1 MLQVIHL
8 LVLFDWESLV
18 EADAPAREKV
28 QESLLSE
35 GDVLLQVT
43 RFGLALEC
51 RKIGSRLDVG
61 QRVCVHDRL
70 PTTGSRCR
78 CSVLD
83 RLLVLFFLLVTRC
96 APSVSRIVFLN
107 RLARGTLSR
116 FDAF

>member
-1 MLQVIHL
+1 MHQVIHL

-18 EADAPAREKV
+18 ESDAPAREKV
-28 QESLLSE
+28 QEPLLSE

-51 RKIGSRLDVG
+51 RKIGSRLDAE
-61 QRVCVHDRL
+61 RVCVHDRL

-96 APSVSRIVFLN
+96 APSVSRIVFLS
-107 RLARGTLSR
+107 RLARGTLNR
-116 FDAF
+116 FDVF